1 MCWRCVSTSPS
12 PPSFSLAGSFPMARI
27 ERRSGSQ
34 SRIPAI
40 LFWILAAA
48 VVFRVATGVRS
59 GKGEAGSEA
68 GLVRW
73 QQLESAAAS
82 PGKPVLYDFTAAWSA
97 PCHRLD
103 EEGWADPEIA
113 RIVNAGF
120 RPVRV
125 VDRQREDGRNTPS
138 IDELQRHYGVSAF
151 PTLVV
156 VDGSGQPVAKT
167 EGYGGKTRL
176 IAFLEDARRRGTR

>member
-1 MCWRCVSTSPS
+1 
-12 PPSFSLAGSFPMARI
+12 MART
-27 ERRSGSQ
+27 ETRSGSQ

-48 VVFRVATGVRS
+48 VVFRVATGVR
-59 GKGEAGSEA
+59 GSKEESSSAA

-73 QQLESAAAS
+73 QLLESTAGA
-82 PGKPVLYDFTAAWSA
+82 PQGKPLLYDFTAAWCA

-103 EEGWADPEIA
+103 EEGWSDPEIA
-113 RIVNAGF
+113 KLVNDGF
-120 RPVRV
+120 VPVRV
-125 VDRQREDGRNTPS
+125 VDRQREDGKNTS
-138 IDELQRHYGVSAF
+138 TIDELQRRYAVNAF

-156 VDGSGQPVAKT
+156 VDGSGQPFART

-176 IAFLEDARRRGTR
+176 TAFLEDARRKGAR